1 MKHKSGIM
9 YLSGALAGLINGLF
23 GGGGGMVVLPLLSKG
38 NTLTGR
44 TLFATCVAI
53 IFPICLV
60 SAAFALWQ
68 GQVTLSEAL
77 PYLLGGIGGGV
88 IGGMTFEKV
97 STRWLKVIFALFLL
111 YGGVKYLL

>member
-1 MKHKSGIM
+1 MKHKSGII
-9 YLSGALAGLINGLF
+9 YLAGALAGLINGLF

-38 NTLTGR
+38 NTLEGR
-44 TLFATCVAI
+44 SLFATCVAI

-68 GQVTLSEAL
+68 GQVRLTAAL
-77 PYLLGGIGGGV
+77 PYLLGGLGGGV
-88 IGGMTFEKV
+88 VGGMTFEKV
-97 STRWLKVIFALFLL
+97 SVRWLKMIFALFLL